1 MKLDYILFKQIS
13 ILSIFFG
20 VASAFVTL
28 IPIIGTYSFIFL
40 TCFLAPVV
48 IWLLLKYNCL
58 TLSETKDSVIV
69 GAIAGFVG
77 YLAFSVFYIPISII
91 LMKFFHIAAN
101 YGIGILLSNGSFFI
115 LTVLSIFMGVLGAT
129 MNAFTGFLTYYII
142 GLINSVKK

>member
-20 VASAFVTL
+20 AVAGLVTL
-28 IPIIGTYSFIFL
+28 IPIVGTYSFIFL

-58 TLSETKDSVIV
+58 TLSETKDSIIV

-101 YGIGILLSNGSFFI
+101 YGIGLLLSNGTFFI
-115 LTVLSIFMGVLGAT
+115 LIVLSIFMGVLGAT
-129 MNAFTGFLTYYII
+129 MNAFTGFLTYYVIR
-142 GLINSVKK
+142 LINSVKK